1 MVKLLLHEIRMRRG
15 AIIGWTIGLAAFI
28 LMYVT
33 VYPTLPPEYF
43 DVSLEDIE
51 FYKVLGVMNMA
62 TFEGYLFS
70 VVYNL
75 LPLLAGIF
83 GITLGVGV
91 LAGEEDSGTLE
102 LLAALPLSRA
112 QLVLTKAA
120 ALAIAVFLVMLIV
133 GLIVMVVFI
142 AIQDQIETTVTAT
155 DMFLVTLSHWLITFV
170 FATISLFLGAYL
182 PNRRISLSVS
192 FVVLVIAFF
201 GNNLAGLTP
210 SLEPLQALTPCYY
223 FDNIVRLLIG
233 ETAWGDGLVLLGMSA
248 GFLLLALISFQRR
261 NLTVGAWPWQRGRLP
276 SS

>member
-91 LAGEEDSGTLE
+91 LA
-102 LLAALPLSRA
+102 
-112 QLVLTKAA
+112 
-120 ALAIAVFLVMLIV
+120 
-133 GLIVMVVFI
+133 
-142 AIQDQIETTVTAT
+142 
-155 DMFLVTLSHWLITFV
+155 
-170 FATISLFLGAYL
+170 
-182 PNRRISLSVS
+182 
-192 FVVLVIAFF
+192 
-201 GNNLAGLTP
+201 
-210 SLEPLQALTPCYY
+210 
-223 FDNIVRLLIG
+223 
-233 ETAWGDGLVLLGMSA
+233 
-248 GFLLLALISFQRR
+248 
-261 NLTVGAWPWQRGRLP
+261 RGRGQRHVGVTG
-276 SS
+276 SSAFVACPACIDKSCGVSNRGFPGYADCGIDRNGCFHRYPGSN